1 MRTLRVLVGLV
12 YVFVLAP
19 AVVVI
24 GSAFT
29 TTTYI
34 TFPPQGFTL
43 DWFNQLFQLENF
55 RGGFALSLRI
65 AAFTTLID
73 IALGLL
79 AAMAL
84 VRYRVRGRNGVR
96 MALLVPALTPSLLI
110 GFALLNF
117 SIRFS
122 VPSSFAML
130 MGHVLITLPLA
141 IVIITQSLERLDQ
154 DLEYAALSLGAH
166 ELSTFRFVVFPAIRP
181 GLTAAGTFAFL
192 LSFDQL
198 PISLILKDVAQGTF
212 PVELFNYIRYEIN
225 PVLSAVSTLF
235 IIVNL
240 VLTVIGLLAFR
251 RVGST

>member
-1 MRTLRVLVGLV
+1 M
-12 YVFVLAP
+12 
-19 AVVVI
+19 
-24 GSAFT
+24 
-29 TTTYI
+29 
-34 TFPPQGFTL
+34 
-43 DWFNQLFQLENF
+43 
-55 RGGFALSLRI
+55 
-65 AAFTTLID
+65 
-73 IALGLL
+73 
-79 AAMAL
+79 
-84 VRYRVRGRNGVR
+84 
-96 MALLVPALTPSLLI
+96 
-110 GFALLNF
+110 
-117 SIRFS
+117 
-122 VPSSFAML
+122 
-130 MGHVLITLPLA
+130 
-141 IVIITQSLERLDQ
+141 
-154 DLEYAALSLGAH
+154 LGAH

>member
-1 MRTLRVLVGLV
+1 MATLRFLVALI
-12 YVFVLAP
+12 YIFVLAP

-34 TFPPQGFTL
+34 TFPPEGFTL
-43 DWFNQLFQLENF
+43 DWFTQLFQLENF
-55 RGGFALSLRI
+55 RGGFLLSVRI
-65 AAFTTLID
+65 AALTTLID
-73 IALGLL
+73 LILGLL
-79 AAMAL
+79 AAYAL
-84 VRYRVRGRNGVR
+84 VRFRYRGQNGVR

-117 SIRFS
+117 SIRS
-122 VPSSFAML
+122 GIPSSFALL

-141 IVIITQSLERLDQ
+141 IVIITQSLERLDH
-154 DLEYAALSLGAH
+154 DLENAALSLGAH
-166 ELSTFRFVVFPAIRP
+166 ELETFRFVVFPAIRP

-235 IIVNL
+235 IVINL
-240 VLTVIGLLAFR
+240 VLTVIGLLAVR
-251 RVGST
+251 RAGSA